1 LAPWHCFHSLISSI
15 GLKRFDGSSDLAL
28 SRYFFILLCPGF
40 TEAEPTFLIA
50 TFQQSGGQST
60 VSDDPADDSRNKCV
74 ISGFPLTV
82 AFDKHPSKEKK
93 QS

>member
-1 LAPWHCFHSLISSI
+1 MGLQIWPYRATSSSCCI
-15 GLKRFDGSSDLAL
+15 LDLQKLTGL
-28 SRYFFILLCPGF
+28 
-40 TEAEPTFLIA
+40 FLIA